1 MAAALLIFVPPLQ
14 QFRRTKDRNNTGSS
28 LNAACKL
35 DFLSCTLEGW
45 LFFGPKPPLSP
56 SESNDEARTSPG
68 VSRPAFRIES
78 MSDGTRDDNIVYHV
92 TVFTGPAGARVV
104 EGFMRLGSPED
115 PVKQLHATMEQ
126 AVKVLQSASK
136 DGTTA
141 GLFRSS
147 STGKTVARL
156 MWTQGNVLHEI
167 VAASLKDALALQHPE
182 TSGPTP

>member
-1 MAAALLIFVPPLQ
+1 MMKMCFRVNSSVGRTGQPPKAYFVMAAALLIFVPPLQ

-78 MSDGTRDDNIVYHV
+78 MSDGTRDDNIV
-92 TVFTGPAGARVV
+92 
-104 EGFMRLGSPED
+104 
-115 PVKQLHATMEQ
+115 
-126 AVKVLQSASK
+126 
-136 DGTTA
+136 
-141 GLFRSS
+141 
-147 STGKTVARL
+147 
-156 MWTQGNVLHEI
+156 
-167 VAASLKDALALQHPE
+167 
-182 TSGPTP
+182 